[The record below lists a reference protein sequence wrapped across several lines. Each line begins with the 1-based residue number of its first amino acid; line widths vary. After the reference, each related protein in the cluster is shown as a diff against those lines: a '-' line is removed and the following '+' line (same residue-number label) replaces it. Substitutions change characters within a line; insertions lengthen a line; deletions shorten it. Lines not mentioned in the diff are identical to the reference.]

1 MLQEADDN
9 YYITAQYLVELAN
22 KAYDIFKS
30 SEVEERRQLIKLTLS
45 NLTLEGKNVRYDLL
59 KPFDTI
65 AKYADRQS
73 WLPLL
78 DSLRNGYKEQQLEH
92 SLEAVQHF
100 THEITDLLG
109 EMQPTV
115 AVV

>member
-22 KAYDIFKS
+22 KAYDLFKS

-59 KPFDTI
+59 NPFDTI

-73 WLPLL
+73 WLPSHLVTRII
-78 DSLRNGYKEQQLEH
+78 DVMRINC
-92 SLEAVQHF
+92 
-100 THEITDLLG
+100 
-109 EMQPTV
+109 
-115 AVV
+115 